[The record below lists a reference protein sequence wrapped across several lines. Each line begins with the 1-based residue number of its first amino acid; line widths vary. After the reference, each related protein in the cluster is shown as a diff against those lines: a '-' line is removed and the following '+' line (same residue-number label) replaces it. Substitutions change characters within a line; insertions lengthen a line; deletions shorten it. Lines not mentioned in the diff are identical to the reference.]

1 MALTMNRRARVVLL
15 GFLATGGLFACGNG
29 GGDGGG
35 DDPTDTGA
43 GGTTGLNDAGGGTDA
58 SMPFDLPRTDGSTTP
73 DASAKPDTA
82 VAPVAPAAPNVLK
95 PAVGSRTFFMVE
107 VQGTAEPNASLS
119 VRLLKG
125 LTTVGSGSTTVDSG
139 GFFALEVEYR
149 GVAHMDDLTV
159 ETTVRNDFGAS
170 MRRITIQHW
179 APAKLTVRVSQSA
192 GPTTGTDVVVR
203 LYKVGTSSELPR
215 WSDEKKITVPTG
227 QLAPSRQVVFDVAM
241 GANYFLRAFRDSSG
255 AASPSPDGQP
265 TLGGDPQS
273 VAFRATV
280 TDLTAQ
286 LDLNIVAPAVVATRY
301 AGFNV
306 LTNNESALPAPP
318 SAREGSV
325 RKLGKGWCGGYHLDL
340 GIERSGNGAG
350 LSVPFVALPD
360 LRVVEL
366 KDDGACSEGVRD
378 NSGGSFDPDL
388 ADGKFRHGFPNPGP
402 EHAGRYVMAFRHGPS
417 DQIHIEVDEIA
428 TIKKL
433 PLLREL
439 IFPGAATANTNLRPT
454 LTWQPVPGAGTY
466 FVLMQSGEIWNND
479 PGEDSLVSSPAYTP
493 KKDLLDDHCYTAVIL
508 AFDANPLLTDT
519 ESMSVGSYSSFCTDV
534 AGDSSVK
541 LTGTITNNAQAD
553 VPIVIQVTS
562 DDSKYQNAF
571 ITLPRGRNDYAVTVL
586 RGGEET
592 GSVVAFLD
600 RAGSGLIDSL
610 ENNAYVVRFDDT
622 DFRTNLTRNLVF
634 NPPIAAAMPG
644 WFDRVGPSPRF
655 AWSEYGMTAGNAKPQ
670 KPWSYVLWTGAE
682 SSGDGAPPAAYVMPA
697 SRTFFDMADP
707 PDARDRIDLF
717 AVLDCVFARNGAF
730 STTANGNALCNGA
743 ATTGS
748 ATSLQSDAI
757 YFWTTSVIE
766 CDFSLLK
773 HPAVFET
780 DPFLVCMKDALQN
793 DKIFASSAALPF
805 VVAK

>member
-1 MALTMNRRARVVLL
+1 MALMMNKRAQVMLL
-15 GFLATGGLFACGNG
+15 GFVAASVFGC
-29 GGDGGG
+29 GDGGG
-35 DDPTDTGA
+35 DGPTDTGA
-43 GGTTGLNDAGGGTDA
+43 GGTVGLNDAGGGTDA
-58 SMPFDLPRTDGSTTP
+58 STSIDPPRTDGSITP
-73 DASAKPDTA
+73 DASSNPDSA
-82 VAPVAPAAPNVLK
+82 VTPMAPAAPNVLK
-95 PAVGSRTFFMVE
+95 PAVGARTFFIVQ
-107 VQGTAEPNASLS
+107 VQGTAEPGASLS

-125 LTTVGSGSTTVDSG
+125 LTTVGSANTTVDSG
-139 GFFALEVEYR
+139 GFFLLDVEYR
-149 GVAHMDDLTV
+149 GAAHMDELTV

-170 MRRITIQHW
+170 MRRVTIQHW
-179 APAKLTVRVSQSA
+179 APAKLTVQVSQSA
-192 GPTTGTDVVVR
+192 GPTTGTEVVVR
-203 LYKVGTSSELPR
+203 LYKNGTSTELPR
-215 WSDEKKITVPTG
+215 WSDEKKITVLSG
-227 QLAPSRQVVFDVAM
+227 QLAPARQVVFDVATD
-241 GANYFLRAFRDSSG
+241 ATYFLRAFRDSSG
-255 AASPSPDGQP
+255 AAGPTPDGQP

-273 VAFRATV
+273 GATRATV
-280 TDLTAQ
+280 TGTTTQ
-286 LDLNIVAPAVVATRY
+286 LNVNIVAPAVVATRY

-306 LTNNESALPAPP
+306 LTNNESPLPAPP
-318 SAREGSV
+318 SARVGSI

-340 GIERSGNGAG
+340 GTERQGDGAG

-378 NSGGSFDPDL
+378 NSGSSFDPDL
-388 ADGKFRHGFPNPGP
+388 ADGKFRYGFPNPGP
-402 EHAGRYVMAFRHGPS
+402 ERAGRYVMAFRHDAS
-417 DQIHIEVDEIA
+417 DQIHIEVDEVA
-428 TIKKL
+428 TITKL

-439 IFPGAATANTNLRPT
+439 IFPSSATANTNLRPT

-466 FVLMQSGEIWNND
+466 FVLMQSGDVWTND
-479 PGEDSLVSSPAYTP
+479 PGEDSLVNSPAYTP
-493 KKDLLDDHCYTAVIL
+493 KKNLLDDRCYTAVIL
-508 AFDANPLLTDT
+508 AFDANPVLTDT

-541 LTGTITNNAQAD
+541 LTGSITNNAQAD
-553 VPIVIQVTS
+553 VPIVIHVTS

-571 ITLPRGRNDYAVTVL
+571 LTLPKGSNNYAVTVL

-610 ENNAYVVRFDDT
+610 ENNAYVLRFDET

-634 NPPIAAAMPG
+634 NPPIAASTPG
-644 WFDRVGPSPRF
+644 WFDSVGPSPRF
-655 AWSEYGMTAGNAKPQ
+655 AWSEYGMTAGSAKPQ

-682 SSGDGAPPAAYVMPA
+682 SDGDGAPPAAYVMPA

-717 AVLDCVFARNGAF
+717 AVIDCVFARNGAF
-730 STTANGNALCNGA
+730 STTANGNALCNGV

-757 YFWTTSVIE
+757 YFWTTNVIE
-766 CDFSLLK
+766 CDFSTLK